1 MREKREKKHTS
12 PLPSNDSS
20 GQNNSTIQNTIL
32 DAMQDGIYI
41 VNANYDIEYINPAFR
56 TLFGNYESLKC
67 YQYIQGRDEICLECP
82 LPDVLAG
89 QSVRQE
95 RYNAQVDRTFD
106 QIKTQIRNADGS
118 ISMMSIFRDVTERKK
133 VEQRIKRQSIL
144 LESINRIFGEYL
156 CGASEVELA
165 KSCLEIAQD
174 LTGSKFSI
182 INMIGSD
189 GLLYDLAVSDEAF
202 KVCDMMDKTGH
213 RKSNAYKINGL
224 YGQVVTSGE
233 SLLTNEPSKHPASI
247 GTPRGHVKL
256 TSFLGVPLIYNGSVI
271 GLLGLANKVGGYTSI
286 DLDTAQSLAPAI
298 IEAIMRNRA
307 EVALYESEAY
317 AQQKADDLDILM
329 NTAPVAIWTAF
340 DPECKVV
347 KGNETANRLMEIK
360 DGQNVSIIAMQ
371 EQKVKTRHR
380 FFRGG
385 RELSVKELPLC
396 VAAMEGR
403 ELKNVEMEIAT
414 PSGKTVILLGHAR
427 PLFDTNG
434 NVRGAISTFMDITL
448 RKKAEIK
455 IAELLGER
463 SEKLRQSE
471 TNFQVLVH
479 TMAEGVLVLDKK
491 NCVKFANPAAEALF
505 DLSKKEL
512 AGQQL
517 GLLVNEGAF
526 EIELPAGES
535 NRIIE
540 VNSVPIQWGEDFG
553 HLITLRDVTQQ
564 KRAHERIRDLSHRVV
579 DAQEKERRFIGHELH
594 DEVGGS
600 LTAIKLAI
608 ARIGKR
614 MGGSYSEEFKKVS
627 ELLDDTMDL
636 VSSLSQKMRPDILDQ
651 FGLLEALN
659 WYFERYI
666 SQTGIKVNFNHNLD
680 EERYTSVIEITA
692 YRVVQECLTNA
703 ARYSGSDSV
712 TVNMHK
718 DLHKLYIKVED
729 CGKGFNPTKVDK
741 SGITGMKDRA
751 LLAGGE
757 LSVESSQGMGTRVIC
772 ELPLAD
778 V

>member
-1 MREKREKKHTS
+1 
-12 PLPSNDSS
+12 
-20 GQNNSTIQNTIL
+20 
-32 DAMQDGIYI
+32 
-41 VNANYDIEYINPAFR
+41 
-56 TLFGNYESLKC
+56 
-67 YQYIQGRDEICLECP
+67 
-82 LPDVLAG
+82 
-89 QSVRQE
+89 
-95 RYNAQVDRTFD
+95 
-106 QIKTQIRNADGS
+106 
-118 ISMMSIFRDVTERKK
+118 
-133 VEQRIKRQSIL
+133 
-144 LESINRIFGEYL
+144 
-156 CGASEVELA
+156 
-165 KSCLEIAQD
+165 
-174 LTGSKFSI
+174 
-182 INMIGSD
+182 
-189 GLLYDLAVSDEAF
+189 
-202 KVCDMMDKTGH
+202 
-213 RKSNAYKINGL
+213 
-224 YGQVVTSGE
+224 
-233 SLLTNEPSKHPASI
+233 
-247 GTPRGHVKL
+247 
-256 TSFLGVPLIYNGSVI
+256 
-271 GLLGLANKVGGYTSI
+271 
-286 DLDTAQSLAPAI
+286 
-298 IEAIMRNRA
+298 
-307 EVALYESEAY
+307 
-317 AQQKADDLDILM
+317 
-329 NTAPVAIWTAF
+329 
-340 DPECKVV
+340 
-347 KGNETANRLMEIK
+347 MEIK

-371 EQKVKTRHR
+371 EQKVKTRYR